1 MHHEHE
7 AHDQAVPTEPQH
19 GLRRLP
25 TVRGENPELWD
36 LEREYERRR
45 TEQLDEVWAKSAR
58 LVGLMERVEALE
70 PLPGRLADRER
81 ELAAAREVLGALQ
94 RAHGTLEEQYRGSVE
109 ALRTAEENGRAE
121 RATSERL
128 KAEIE
133 RLGGELERLTT
144 TLHRREDELVE
155 QGRRYDALLAHND
168 DEHHRFESEIAAA
181 EQRLEQ
187 AESQRAKSEAER
199 DARIAALVDEVR
211 GRDVTIEQKHRW
223 AESLAGELDAART
236 EIANRSTQ
244 LAERDGDVRRVESE
258 LANTRLER
266 DADVRRLERELAELR
281 AQREVDA
288 RRFADE
294 LAELRRERESETR
307 TLSDELAATRTE
319 RDANA
324 EALERARNA
333 HRELEATWRTT
344 LEQLELARA
353 ERRKHDGHLA
363 ATLAALTE
371 IRPMISAL
379 ENKLHAQAEVADATP
394 RA

>member
-7 AHDQAVPTEPQH
+7 ANDQSVPTEPQH
-19 GLRRLP
+19 ALRHLP
-25 TVRGENPELWD
+25 TVRSENPELWD

-58 LVGLMERVEALE
+58 LVRLMDRVEALE
-70 PLPGRLADRER
+70 PLPGRLAERER

-94 RAHGTLEEQYRGSVE
+94 RAHGTLEEQYRASAD
-109 ALRTAEENGRAE
+109 ALRTSEENWRAE
-121 RATSERL
+121 RADTERL
-128 KAEIE
+128 KAEVE
-133 RLGGELERLTT
+133 RLGRELEHLTT
-144 TLHRREDELVE
+144 MLHQREDELVE
-155 QGRRYDALLAHND
+155 QGRRYDALLAHD
-168 DEHHRFESEIAAA
+168 DEEHKRFESEMA
-181 EQRLEQ
+181 EAERRLEE
-187 AESQRAKSEAER
+187 AEARRANSEAER
-199 DARIAALVDEVR
+199 DARIAALADEVR
-211 GRDVTIEQKHRW
+211 GRDTTIEQKHRW
-223 AESLAGELDAART
+223 AESLAAELDVARS

-244 LAERDGDVRRVESE
+244 LAERDGDLRRVESE
-258 LANTRLER
+258 LASVRLER
-266 DADVRRLERELAELR
+266 DADVRRLERELADLR

-294 LAELRRERESETR
+294 LAESRRERESETR
-307 TLSDELAATRTE
+307 MLGDELAAARAE
-319 RDANA
+319 RDATA
-324 EALERARNA
+324 AALERSRGE

-379 ENKLHAQAEVADATP
+379 ENKLQAQAEVADATP